1 MEQAEALEIMLDGNS
16 AMLAGSG
23 GCLSRGTIVQ
33 TPCGPVNIEDLGVGD
48 EVYTFD
54 GKHIGINKIN
64 FKGSCRSIPKPM
76 IEFKYNEETI
86 RTTYDHPFYDGE
98 KYYPLY
104 QLIWGGLE
112 AGERIQL
119 KLLCEQYGQTFNF
132 EEERGKTHR
141 DNETWERPGRA
152 FAHSNEWQDDKSAS
166 SGSANLDRQPE
177 KITYSKSHK
186 QQTVGQSSRESRM
199 VYSSTQY
206 KTRLRSRKYK
216 AGTRKGC
223 RGVEKIPSRGCFG
236 YSKVVGH
243 EYRWSRSKRYVDSS
257 RIVASVAGD
266 VPTHPASHTKTYA
279 TTHGKLWAGKVC
291 EAEEYYYIGVENVH
305 TYFIGNSWLP
315 THNSG
320 KSHTLRQFIE
330 RNRLLGRKTAVTATT
345 GLAASHLNGQTLHS
359 WARVGLGKEL
369 PDDWQF
375 TISKKKRKEF
385 QTTATLVIDEV
396 SMMPDFVF
404 DMLDTVLR
412 WARNDDRPFGGIQ
425 LILCGDFYQLP
436 PVEGKFITNSKVWN
450 ELNIRSCYLTKVY
463 RQKDDRL
470 RDLLAG
476 VRGGKLFKRH
486 IAYVQSRMV
495 KPDRQ
500 VLRLYSLNR
509 KVDSENA
516 HQLRKL
522 KGDSI
527 FYMMTEKGDINIIN
541 GLKGSIQSPELLE
554 LKVGAPVI
562 ATKNNSEGL
571 YHNGSLGK
579 VVSLEGG
586 LPVVDFHGV
595 EVIVSPDTWEV
606 SNEGVTLGSVTQIPL
621 RLAYAITVHKSQ
633 GMTLDAAEID
643 LAEAFVPGQGYVALS
658 RVVSLDGLY
667 IKGANKMAFQMSDEA
682 RMIDKVLQKSS
693 KEKTPP
699 RMTGREE

>member
-1 MEQAEALEIMLDGNS
+1 MLSGQS
-16 AMLAGSG
+16 VILCGAG

-33 TPCGPVNIEDLGVGD
+33 TPRGAVPVEDLGVGD

-54 GKHIGINKIN
+54 GSEIAINKIN
-64 FKGSCRSIPKPM
+64 FNGSCRSMPKPM
-76 IEFKYNEETI
+76 IEFEYANETI

-104 QLIWGGLE
+104 QLIWGSLE
-112 AGERIQL
+112 ASERVQL
-119 KLLCEQYGQTFNF
+119 KLLCEQYGQAFNF

-141 DNETWERPGRA
+141 DNETWERSERPLT
-152 FAHSNEWQDDKSAS
+152 HSDEWKDYKGSPS
-166 SGSANLDRQPE
+166 SGANMDTKPRQLARN
-177 KITYSKSHK
+177 KSHK
-186 QQTVGQSSRESRM
+186 QQTLGQSSRESR
-199 VYSSTQY
+199 VVHSSAQCETWLRPRKNQAS
-206 KTRLRSRKYK
+206 TRQSARDVAK
-216 AGTRKGC
+216 
-223 RGVEKIPSRGCFG
+223 VPSRRCPG

-243 EYRWSRSKRYVDSS
+243 SYRWDRQAGHSEKTRV
-257 RIVASVAGD
+257 VHAVAGN
-266 VPTHPASHTKTYA
+266 VPAHKALISKTYKTEA
-279 TTHGKLWAGKVC
+279 RMVRKGRVC

-320 KSHTLRQFIE
+320 KSFTLKRFIE
-330 RNRLLGRKTAVTATT
+330 QNRLLGRKTVVTATT

-369 PDDWQF
+369 PDDWRF

-412 WARNDDRPFGGIQ
+412 WARNDDRPFGGVQ
-425 LILCGDFYQLP
+425 LVLCGDFYQLP
-436 PVEGKFITNSKVWN
+436 PVEGRFITNSKVWN

-470 RDLLAG
+470 RDLLEG
-476 VRGGKLFKRH
+476 IRGGRLFKRH
-486 IAYVQSRMV
+486 IALVQSRMV
-495 KPDRQ
+495 KPNRQ
-500 VLRLYSLNR
+500 VPRLYSLNK
-509 KVDSENA
+509 KVDDENA
-516 HQLRKL
+516 AQLSGL

-554 LKVGAPVI
+554 IKIGAPVI

-579 VVSLEGG
+579 VIALEDG
-586 LPVVDFHGV
+586 LPVVDFHGS
-595 EVIVSPDTWEV
+595 EVIVNPDTWEV
-606 SNEGVTLGSVTQIPL
+606 SNEGVTLGAVTQIPL
-621 RLAYAITVHKSQ
+621 RLAYAITIHKSQ

-643 LAEAFVPGQGYVALS
+643 LAEAFVPGQGYVAMS

-667 IKGANKMAFQMSDEA
+667 IKGANKIAFRMSDEA
-682 RMIDKVLQKSS
+682 RMIDQVLQKSS

-699 RMTGREE
+699 RIAGRKREE

>member
-1 MEQAEALEIMLDGNS
+1 MLDGS
-16 AMLAGSG
+16 SVILAGRG
-23 GCLSRGTIVQ
+23 G
-33 TPCGPVNIEDLGVGD
+33 
-48 EVYTFD
+48 
-54 GKHIGINKIN
+54 
-64 FKGSCRSIPKPM
+64 
-76 IEFKYNEETI
+76 
-86 RTTYDHPFYDGE
+86 
-98 KYYPLY
+98 
-104 QLIWGGLE
+104 
-112 AGERIQL
+112 
-119 KLLCEQYGQTFNF
+119 
-132 EEERGKTHR
+132 
-141 DNETWERPGRA
+141 
-152 FAHSNEWQDDKSAS
+152 
-166 SGSANLDRQPE
+166 
-177 KITYSKSHK
+177 
-186 QQTVGQSSRESRM
+186 
-199 VYSSTQY
+199 
-206 KTRLRSRKYK
+206 
-216 AGTRKGC
+216 
-223 RGVEKIPSRGCFG
+223 
-236 YSKVVGH
+236 
-243 EYRWSRSKRYVDSS
+243 
-257 RIVASVAGD
+257 
-266 VPTHPASHTKTYA
+266 
-279 TTHGKLWAGKVC
+279 
-291 EAEEYYYIGVENVH
+291 
-305 TYFIGNSWLP
+305 
-315 THNSG
+315 SG
-320 KSHTLRQFIE
+320 KSFTLRKFIE

-375 TISKKKRKEF
+375 TISKKKSTEF

-412 WARNDDRPFGGIQ
+412 WARNDERPFGGIQ

-436 PVEGKFITNSKVWN
+436 PVEGKFITNSEVWN

-470 RDLLAG
+470 RDLLEG
-476 VRGGKLFKRH
+476 VRGGNLFKRH
-486 IAYVQSRMV
+486 IAYIQSRMV

-500 VLRLYSLNR
+500 VPRLYSLNR

-516 HQLRKL
+516 YQLSKL

-527 FYMMTEKGDINIIN
+527 FYMMTEKGDINIVN

-579 VVSLEGG
+579 VVALENG
-586 LPVVDFHGV
+586 LPVVDFHGN
-595 EVIVSPDTWEV
+595 EVIVNPGTWEV
-606 SNEGVTLGSVTQIPL
+606 GNDGVTLGSVTQIPL

-682 RMIDKVLQKSS
+682 RMIDEVLQKSS

-699 RMTGREE
+699 RMTGRKREE

>member
-16 AMLAGSG
+16 VVLCGRG
-23 GCLSRGTIVQ
+23 G
-33 TPCGPVNIEDLGVGD
+33 
-48 EVYTFD
+48 
-54 GKHIGINKIN
+54 
-64 FKGSCRSIPKPM
+64 
-76 IEFKYNEETI
+76 
-86 RTTYDHPFYDGE
+86 
-98 KYYPLY
+98 
-104 QLIWGGLE
+104 
-112 AGERIQL
+112 A
-119 KLLCEQYGQTFNF
+119 
-132 EEERGKTHR
+132 GKTH
-141 DNETWERPGRA
+141 
-152 FAHSNEWQDDKSAS
+152 
-166 SGSANLDRQPE
+166 
-177 KITYSKSHK
+177 
-186 QQTVGQSSRESRM
+186 
-199 VYSSTQY
+199 
-206 KTRLRSRKYK
+206 
-216 AGTRKGC
+216 
-223 RGVEKIPSRGCFG
+223 
-236 YSKVVGH
+236 
-243 EYRWSRSKRYVDSS
+243 
-257 RIVASVAGD
+257 
-266 VPTHPASHTKTYA
+266 
-279 TTHGKLWAGKVC
+279 
-291 EAEEYYYIGVENVH
+291 
-305 TYFIGNSWLP
+305 
-315 THNSG
+315 
-320 KSHTLRQFIE
+320 TLKQFIE

-450 ELNIRSCYLTKVY
+450 GLDIRSCYLTKVY

-470 RDLLAG
+470 RDLLEG
-476 VRGGKLFKRH
+476 VRSGKLFKRH
-486 IAYVQSRMV
+486 IALVQSRMV
-495 KPDRQ
+495 KPNRQ
-500 VLRLYSLNR
+500 VPRLYSLNR

-516 HQLRKL
+516 HQLSRL
-522 KGDSI
+522 KGDSV

-579 VVSLEGG
+579 VVALEDG
-586 LPVVDFHGV
+586 LPVVDFYGNWV
-595 EVIVSPDTWEV
+595 VVNPDTWEV
-606 SNEGVTLGSVTQIPL
+606 SNEGVTLGAVTQIPL

-682 RMIDKVLQKSS
+682 QMIDQILQRSS

-699 RMTGREE
+699 RIAG

>member
-1 MEQAEALEIMLDGNS
+1 MEQAEVLETMLDGNS
-16 AMLAGSG
+16 VMLAGSG

-33 TPCGPVNIEDLGVGD
+33 TPRGPVNIEDLGVGD
-48 EVYTFD
+48 KVYTFD
-54 GKHIGINKIN
+54 GKHIGTNKIN

-98 KYYPLY
+98 RYYPLY
-104 QLIWGGLE
+104 QLIWGSLE
-112 AGERIQL
+112 ASERIQL

-132 EEERGKTHR
+132 KEERGKTHR
-141 DNETWERPGRA
+141 DNETWERPKWA
-152 FAHSNEWQDDKSAS
+152 FTHSNEWENNKST
-166 SGSANLDRQPE
+166 SGGSPNMDSQSE
-177 KITYSKSHK
+177 KPPHSKSYK
-186 QQTVGQSSRESRM
+186 QQAMGQQSRESGV
-199 VYSSTQY
+199 VYASAQHEA
-206 KTRLRSRKYK
+206 RLRSWKCQ
-216 AGTRKGC
+216 AGAAESSRSM
-223 RGVEKIPSRGCFG
+223 EKISSRRCLG
-236 YSKVVGH
+236 YSEVVGH
-243 EYRWSRSKRYVDSS
+243 EYRWGRFKRHVDAS
-257 RIVASVAGD
+257 RIITSIAGD
-266 VPTHPASHTKTYA
+266 VHTDTRQLAEAYKVA
-279 TTHGKLWAGKVC
+279 PLMVREGRVC
-291 EAEEYYYIGVENVH
+291 EAEEYYYIGVENIH

-320 KSHTLRQFIE
+320 KSHTLKRFIE

-450 ELNIRSCYLTKVY
+450 ELDIRSCYLTKVY

-470 RDLLAG
+470 RDLLEG
-476 VRGGKLFKRH
+476 VRSGNLFKRH
-486 IAYVQSRMV
+486 VAYIQSRMV

-500 VLRLYSLNR
+500 VPRLYSLNR

-516 HQLRKL
+516 QQLSGL

-554 LKVGAPVI
+554 LKIGAPVI

-579 VVSLEGG
+579 VVALEDG
-586 LPVVDFHGV
+586 LPVVDFHGN
-595 EVIVSPDTWEV
+595 EVIVNPDTWEV
-606 SNEGVTLGSVTQIPL
+606 SNEGVTLGAVTQIPL

-682 RMIDKVLQKSS
+682 RMIDEVLQKSS

-699 RMTGREE
+699 RIVG

>member
-1 MEQAEALEIMLDGNS
+1 MEQEEALDIMLDGNS
-16 AMLAGSG
+16 VILCGRG
-23 GCLSRGTIVQ
+23 G
-33 TPCGPVNIEDLGVGD
+33 
-48 EVYTFD
+48 
-54 GKHIGINKIN
+54 
-64 FKGSCRSIPKPM
+64 
-76 IEFKYNEETI
+76 
-86 RTTYDHPFYDGE
+86 
-98 KYYPLY
+98 
-104 QLIWGGLE
+104 
-112 AGERIQL
+112 A
-119 KLLCEQYGQTFNF
+119 
-132 EEERGKTHR
+132 GKTH
-141 DNETWERPGRA
+141 
-152 FAHSNEWQDDKSAS
+152 
-166 SGSANLDRQPE
+166 
-177 KITYSKSHK
+177 
-186 QQTVGQSSRESRM
+186 
-199 VYSSTQY
+199 
-206 KTRLRSRKYK
+206 
-216 AGTRKGC
+216 
-223 RGVEKIPSRGCFG
+223 
-236 YSKVVGH
+236 
-243 EYRWSRSKRYVDSS
+243 
-257 RIVASVAGD
+257 
-266 VPTHPASHTKTYA
+266 
-279 TTHGKLWAGKVC
+279 
-291 EAEEYYYIGVENVH
+291 
-305 TYFIGNSWLP
+305 
-315 THNSG
+315 
-320 KSHTLRQFIE
+320 TLKQFIE

-470 RDLLAG
+470 RDLLEG
-476 VRGGKLFKRH
+476 VRGGNLFKRH
-486 IAYVQSRMV
+486 IAYIQSRMV
-495 KPDRQ
+495 KPNRQ
-500 VLRLYSLNR
+500 VPRLYSLNR

-516 HQLRKL
+516 HQLSKL

-527 FYMMTEKGDINIIN
+527 FYMMTEKGDINIVN

-579 VVSLEGG
+579 VVALEDR
-586 LPVVDFHGV
+586 LPVVDFHGN
-595 EVIVSPDTWEV
+595 EVVVNPDTWEV
-606 SNEGVTLGSVTQIPL
+606 SDDGVTLGAVTQIPL

-682 RMIDKVLQKSS
+682 RMIDEVLQKSS

-699 RMTGREE
+699 RIAG

>member
-1 MEQAEALEIMLDGNS
+1 MEQEEALEIMLDGNS
-16 AMLAGSG
+16 VILAGAG
-23 GCLSRGTIVQ
+23 GCLSKGTIVQ
-33 TPCGPVNIEDLGVGD
+33 TPRGAVNIEDLGVGD

-54 GKHIGINKIN
+54 GKHIGVNKIN
-64 FKGSCRSIPKPM
+64 FNGSCRSTPKPM
-76 IEFKYNEETI
+76 IEFEYGNETI

-104 QLIWGGLE
+104 QLIWGSLE
-112 AGERIQL
+112 ASERIQL

-132 EEERGKTHR
+132 KEERGKTYR

-152 FAHSNEWQDDKSAS
+152 FTHGYERQNDKSAS
-166 SGSANLDRQPE
+166 SGRANMDPQ
-177 KITYSKSHK
+177 S
-186 QQTVGQSSRESRM
+186 GQSSDSKSYKQQAVGQPSRKSRM
-199 VYSSTQY
+199 VHPSTQY
-206 KTRLRSRKYK
+206 KTWIRQRKYK
-216 AGTRKGC
+216 ASARQGEG
-223 RGVEKIPSRGCFG
+223 GLEKISGGGRFSNSG
-236 YSKVVGH
+236 VVGH
-243 EYRWSRSKRYVDSS
+243 EYRWGRQERSGDKTRVVRS
-257 RIVASVAGD
+257 ITGD
-266 VPTHPASHTKTYA
+266 VPTHAVVDTKTYKTEA
-279 TTHGKLWAGKVC
+279 RVVRKGRVC

-450 ELNIRSCYLTKVY
+450 GLDIRSCYLTKVY

-470 RDLLAG
+470 RDLLEG
-476 VRGGKLFKRH
+476 VRSGNLFKRH
-486 IAYVQSRMV
+486 IAYIQSRMV
-495 KPDRQ
+495 KPNRQ
-500 VLRLYSLNR
+500 VPRLYSLNR

-516 HQLRKL
+516 NQLRRL
-522 KGDSI
+522 NGDSI

-579 VVSLEGG
+579 VVALEDG
-586 LPVVDFHGV
+586 LPVVDFHGN
-595 EVIVSPDTWEV
+595 EVVVNPDTWEV

-682 RMIDKVLQKSS
+682 QTIDQILQKSS

-699 RMTGREE
+699 RIAG

>member
-16 AMLAGSG
+16 VILCGEG
-23 GCLSRGTIVQ
+23 G
-33 TPCGPVNIEDLGVGD
+33 
-48 EVYTFD
+48 
-54 GKHIGINKIN
+54 
-64 FKGSCRSIPKPM
+64 
-76 IEFKYNEETI
+76 
-86 RTTYDHPFYDGE
+86 
-98 KYYPLY
+98 
-104 QLIWGGLE
+104 
-112 AGERIQL
+112 
-119 KLLCEQYGQTFNF
+119 
-132 EEERGKTHR
+132 
-141 DNETWERPGRA
+141 
-152 FAHSNEWQDDKSAS
+152 
-166 SGSANLDRQPE
+166 
-177 KITYSKSHK
+177 
-186 QQTVGQSSRESRM
+186 
-199 VYSSTQY
+199 
-206 KTRLRSRKYK
+206 
-216 AGTRKGC
+216 
-223 RGVEKIPSRGCFG
+223 
-236 YSKVVGH
+236 
-243 EYRWSRSKRYVDSS
+243 
-257 RIVASVAGD
+257 
-266 VPTHPASHTKTYA
+266 
-279 TTHGKLWAGKVC
+279 
-291 EAEEYYYIGVENVH
+291 
-305 TYFIGNSWLP
+305 
-315 THNSG
+315 SG
-320 KSHTLRQFIE
+320 KSFTLRQFIE

-369 PDDWQF
+369 PDDWRF

-436 PVEGKFITNSKVWN
+436 PVEGKFITSSKVWN

-476 VRGGKLFKRH
+476 VRGGNLFKRH
-486 IAYVQSRMV
+486 IAYIQSRMV

-500 VLRLYSLNR
+500 VPRLYSLNR

-516 HQLRKL
+516 NQLSKL

-527 FYMMTEKGDINIIN
+527 FYMMTEKGDVNIIN

-579 VVSLEGG
+579 VIALEDG
-586 LPVVDFHGV
+586 LPVVNFHGN
-595 EVIVSPDTWEV
+595 EVIVNPDTWEV

-667 IKGANKMAFQMSDEA
+667 IKGANKMAFKMSDEA
-682 RMIDKVLQKSS
+682 QMIDQILQRSC

-699 RMTGREE
+699 RIAG

>member
-1 MEQAEALEIMLDGNS
+1 
-16 AMLAGSG
+16 
-23 GCLSRGTIVQ
+23 VQ
-33 TPCGPVNIEDLGVGD
+33 TPSGAVPIEDLGVGD
-48 EVYTFD
+48 EVYTYD
-54 GKHIGINKIN
+54 GERIAINKIN
-64 FKGSCRSIPKPM
+64 FNGSCRSIPKPM
-76 IEFKYNEETI
+76 IEFEYGNEAI

-98 KYYPLY
+98 RYYPLY
-104 QLIWGGLE
+104 QLIWGSLE
-112 AGERIQL
+112 ASERVQL

-141 DNETWERPGRA
+141 DNETWERPGRP
-152 FAHSNEWQDDKSAS
+152 FAHSDEWQDNKGAS
-166 SGSANLDRQPE
+166 GGGSSMDSQSEEFAS
-177 KITYSKSHK
+177 SKSHK
-186 QQTVGQSSRESRM
+186 QQAVGQSSRELR
-199 VYSSTQY
+199 VVHTSTQH
-206 KTRLRSRKYK
+206 KTWLRPRKCQ
-216 AGTRKGC
+216 ASARQSTGD
-223 RGVEKIPSRGCFG
+223 VEKISSGGRPG
-236 YSKVVGH
+236 YSEVVGH
-243 EYRWSRSKRYVDSS
+243 EYRWGRQAGSGDKTRVVRS
-257 RIVASVAGD
+257 IAGN
-266 VPTHPASHTKTYA
+266 VPAHAMVGTKTYKTEA
-279 TTHGKLWAGKVC
+279 RMVWKGRVC

-320 KSHTLRQFIE
+320 KSFTLRQFIE
-330 RNRLLGRKTAVTATT
+330 QNRLLGRKTAATATT

-396 SMMPDFVF
+396 SMMSDFVF
-404 DMLDTVLR
+404 DMLDIVLR

-436 PVEGKFITNSKVWN
+436 PVDGKFITNSKVWN
-450 ELNIRSCYLTKVY
+450 ELDIRSCYLTKVY

-470 RDLLAG
+470 RDLLEG

-500 VLRLYSLNR
+500 VPRLYSLNR

-516 HQLRKL
+516 SQLSKL

-527 FYMMTEKGDINIIN
+527 FYMMTEKGDLNIIN

-579 VVSLEGG
+579 VIALEDG
-586 LPVVDFHGV
+586 LPVVDFRGN
-595 EVIVSPDTWEV
+595 EVIVNPDTWEV
-606 SNEGVTLGSVTQIPL
+606 SNEGVTLGAVTQIPL

-682 RMIDKVLQKSS
+682 QMIDQILQRSC

-699 RMTGREE
+699 RIAG

>member
-1 MEQAEALEIMLDGNS
+1 MLSGQS
-16 AMLAGSG
+16 AILCGAG
-23 GCLSRGTIVQ
+23 GCLSKGTIVQ
-33 TPCGPVNIEDLGVGD
+33 TPHGAVPIEDLGVGD
-48 EVYTFD
+48 EVYTYD
-54 GKHIGINKIN
+54 GEQIAINKIN
-64 FKGSCRSIPKPM
+64 FNGSCRSIPKPM
-76 IEFKYNEETI
+76 IEFEYGNETI

-104 QLIWGGLE
+104 QLIWGSLE
-112 AGERIQL
+112 ASERVQL
-119 KLLCEQYGQTFNF
+119 KLLCEQYGQTFNL
-132 EEERGKTHR
+132 EEEWGKTHR
-141 DNETWERPGRA
+141 DNETWERPGRTP
-152 FAHSNEWQDDKSAS
+152 AHGNEWQNDKSTS
-166 SGSANLDRQPE
+166 SCSSNMDPQ
-177 KITYSKSHK
+177 SKELARGESHK
-186 QQTVGQSSRESRM
+186 QQAVGQSSRELG
-199 VYSSTQY
+199 VVHTSTQH
-206 KTRLRSRKYK
+206 KTRLRPRKSQ
-216 AGTRKGC
+216 ASARQSTGD
-223 RGVEKIPSRGCFG
+223 VEEISSGGRPG
-236 YSKVVGH
+236 YSEVVGH
-243 EYRWSRSKRYVDSS
+243 EYRWGRQAGSGDKTRVVRSIAGNVPAHAMVD
-257 RIVASVAGD
+257 
-266 VPTHPASHTKTYA
+266 TKTYKTEA
-279 TTHGKLWAGKVC
+279 RMVRKGRVC

-305 TYFIGNSWLP
+305 TYFIGDSWLP

-436 PVEGKFITNSKVWN
+436 PVEGRFITNSKVWN

-470 RDLLAG
+470 RDLLEG
-476 VRGGKLFKRH
+476 VRDGSLFKRH
-486 IAYVQSRMV
+486 IAYIQSRMV
-495 KPDRQ
+495 KPNRQ
-500 VLRLYSLNR
+500 VPRLYSLNR

-516 HQLRKL
+516 NQLKKL
-522 KGDSI
+522 KGGSI
-527 FYMMTEKGDINIIN
+527 FYMMTEKGDLNIIN

-579 VVSLEGG
+579 VVALEDG
-586 LPVVDFHGV
+586 LPVVDFHGD
-595 EVIVSPDTWEV
+595 EVVVNPDTWEV
-606 SNEGVTLGSVTQIPL
+606 SNEGITLGAVTQIPL

-667 IKGANKMAFQMSDEA
+667 IKGANKMAFKMSDEA
-682 RMIDKVLQKSS
+682 QMIDQILQRSS

-699 RMTGREE
+699 RIAG

>member
-1 MEQAEALEIMLDGNS
+1 MEQTEALEIMLS
-16 AMLAGSG
+16 
-23 GCLSRGTIVQ
+23 
-33 TPCGPVNIEDLGVGD
+33 
-48 EVYTFD
+48 
-54 GKHIGINKIN
+54 
-64 FKGSCRSIPKPM
+64 
-76 IEFKYNEETI
+76 
-86 RTTYDHPFYDGE
+86 
-98 KYYPLY
+98 
-104 QLIWGGLE
+104 
-112 AGERIQL
+112 
-119 KLLCEQYGQTFNF
+119 
-132 EEERGKTHR
+132 
-141 DNETWERPGRA
+141 
-152 FAHSNEWQDDKSAS
+152 
-166 SGSANLDRQPE
+166 
-177 KITYSKSHK
+177 
-186 QQTVGQSSRESRM
+186 GQS
-199 VYSSTQY
+199 VV
-206 KTRLRSRKYK
+206 LCG
-216 AGTRKGC
+216 AGG
-223 RGVEKIPSRGCFG
+223 
-236 YSKVVGH
+236 
-243 EYRWSRSKRYVDSS
+243 
-257 RIVASVAGD
+257 
-266 VPTHPASHTKTYA
+266 
-279 TTHGKLWAGKVC
+279 
-291 EAEEYYYIGVENVH
+291 
-305 TYFIGNSWLP
+305 
-315 THNSG
+315 SG
-320 KSHTLRQFIE
+320 KSFTLKQFIE

-404 DMLDTVLR
+404 DMLDAVLR

-436 PVEGKFITNSKVWN
+436 PVEGKFITNSKVWD

-470 RDLLAG
+470 RDLLEG
-476 VRGGKLFKRH
+476 VRGGNLFKRH
-486 IAYVQSRMV
+486 IAYIQSRMV

-500 VLRLYSLNR
+500 VPRLYSLNR

-516 HQLRKL
+516 NQLRRL

-571 YHNGSLGK
+571 YHNGSLGR
-579 VVSLEGG
+579 VVALEDG

-595 EVIVSPDTWEV
+595 EVIVNPDTWEV
-606 SNEGVTLGSVTQIPL
+606 SNEGVTLGAVTQMPL

-682 RMIDKVLQKSS
+682 RMIDEVLQRSS

-699 RMTGREE
+699 RMTG

>member
-1 MEQAEALEIMLDGNS
+1 MLDGNS
-16 AMLAGSG
+16 VILAGSG
-23 GCLSRGTIVQ
+23 GCLSKGTIVQ
-33 TPCGPVNIEDLGVGD
+33 TPNGPVNIEELGVGD

-64 FKGSCRSIPKPM
+64 FNGSCRSIPKPM
-76 IEFKYNEETI
+76 IEFKYGNETI

-98 KYYPLY
+98 RYYPLY
-104 QLIWGGLE
+104 QLIWGSLE
-112 AGERIQL
+112 ASERVQL

-152 FAHSNEWQDDKSAS
+152 FAHSHEWQNNKSSS
-166 SGSANLDRQPE
+166 SGRADVDPKSE
-177 KITYSKSHK
+177 KPTHSEPYK
-186 QQTVGQSSRESRM
+186 QQTMGQSSGKSGM
-199 VYSSTQY
+199 VYTSTQY
-206 KTRLRSRKYK
+206 KTRIRSRECK
-216 AGTRKGC
+216 AGARQGE
-223 RGVEKIPSRGCFG
+223 RSLEKIPSRGCPG
-236 YSKVVGH
+236 YPELVGH
-243 EYRWSRSKRYVDSS
+243 EYRWGRSKRYVDAS
-257 RIVASVAGD
+257 RVITSIAGAVPAHPSQLAEAYEVAPRMVREGRI
-266 VPTHPASHTKTYA
+266 
-279 TTHGKLWAGKVC
+279 C

-330 RNRLLGRKTAVTATT
+330 RNRLFGRKTAVTATT

-359 WARVGLGKEL
+359 WARVSLGKEL

-412 WARNDDRPFGGIQ
+412 WARNDNRPFGGIQ

-486 IAYVQSRMV
+486 IAYIQSRMV

-500 VLRLYSLNR
+500 VPRLYSLNR

-516 HQLRKL
+516 HQLSKL

-579 VVSLEGG
+579 VIALEDG

-595 EVIVSPDTWEV
+595 EVVVNPDTWEV
-606 SNEGVTLGSVTQIPL
+606 SNEGVTLGAVTQIPL

-682 RMIDKVLQKSS
+682 RMIDEVLQKSS

-699 RMTGREE
+699 RMTG

>member
-1 MEQAEALEIMLDGNS
+1 MLDGNS
-16 AMLAGSG
+16 VILCGEG
-23 GCLSRGTIVQ
+23 GCLSKGTVVQ
-33 TPCGPVNIEDLGVGD
+33 TPRGAVPIEDLGVGD
-48 EVYTFD
+48 EVYTYD
-54 GKHIGINKIN
+54 GKQIAINKIN
-64 FKGSCRSIPKPM
+64 FNGSCRSVPKPM
-76 IEFKYNEETI
+76 IEFKYGDETI

-104 QLIWGGLE
+104 QLIWGSLE
-112 AGERIQL
+112 ASERIQL

-132 EEERGKTHR
+132 KEERGKTHR
-141 DNETWERPGRA
+141 DNETWERPGRTP
-152 FAHSNEWQDDKSAS
+152 AHSNEWQDDKSAS
-166 SGSANLDRQPE
+166 SRSSNMDPQSKELARG
-177 KITYSKSHK
+177 KSHK
-186 QQTVGQSSRESRM
+186 QQAVGQSSRKPG
-199 VYSSTQY
+199 VVHTSTQH
-206 KTRLRSRKYK
+206 KTWIRPRECQ
-216 AGTRKGC
+216 AGTRQSE
-223 RGVEKIPSRGCFG
+223 RGPEKISSERCIG
-236 YSKVVGH
+236 YSEVMGH
-243 EYRWSRSKRYVDSS
+243 EYRWSRSKRHLDSS
-257 RIVASVAGD
+257 RVITSIAGD
-266 VPTHPASHTKTYA
+266 VPTHPGGLAEAYEVA
-279 TTHGKLWAGKVC
+279 PRVVREGRIC
-291 EAEEYYYIGVENVH
+291 EAEEYYYIGVENIH
-305 TYFIGNSWLP
+305 TYFIGDSWIP

-320 KSHTLRQFIE
+320 KSFTLRKFIE
-330 RNRLLGRKTAVTATT
+330 QNRLLGRKTAVTATT

-412 WARNDDRPFGGIQ
+412 WARNDNRPFGGIQ

-476 VRGGKLFKRH
+476 VRGGNLFKRH
-486 IAYVQSRMV
+486 IAYIQSRMV

-500 VLRLYSLNR
+500 VPRLYSLNR

-516 HQLRKL
+516 HQLSKL

-579 VVSLEGG
+579 VVALEDG
-586 LPVVDFHGV
+586 LPVVDFHGN
-595 EVIVSPDTWEV
+595 EVVVNPDTWEV
-606 SNEGVTLGSVTQIPL
+606 SNEGVTLGAVTQIPL
-621 RLAYAITVHKSQ
+621 RLAYAITIHKSQ

-667 IKGANKMAFQMSDEA
+667 IKGANKMAFKMSDEA
-682 RMIDKVLQKSS
+682 QMIDQILQKSC

-699 RMTGREE
+699 RIAG